1 MMIMTMTVP
10 VKRCGNF
17 IGKITASFND
27 SFADSNPATS
37 SHFTFGVSMTIAP
50 ETYSRIFIKCSKYI
64 PKPWAN

>member
-1 MMIMTMTVP
+1 MFINIQAEYYTAP

-37 SHFTFGVSMTIAP
+37 FHLTFGFSSTIAP
-50 ETYSRIFIKCSKYI
+50 ERMFYKFN
-64 PKPWAN
+64 A